1 MLSSFEISNHFK
13 NHARKF
19 EHSYKIADGTLTHL
33 LTQMEGE
40 MYTYEAQMLFKKL
53 HYDINF
59 GCMAYARKP
68 DDLATVYARLIA
80 LQLKTDG
87 VYAVFD
93 KSLHDIGEIKSLN
106 AVMALHLHDDAD
118 YIFTNEK
125 VEFNDE
131 RLSKQLDSFYIDT
144 IEVEFN
150 E

>member
-1 MLSSFEISNHFK
+1 MTQDEINNHFK
-13 NHARKF
+13 NHASKF

-40 MYTYEAQMLFKKL
+40 MYTYKARMLFKKL

-59 GCMAYARKP
+59 GYMVYARKP
-68 DDLATVYARLIA
+68 GDLATVYARLIA
-80 LQLKTDG
+80 LQLKSDG
-87 VYAVFD
+87 VYAVLD
-93 KSLHDIGEIKSLN
+93 KSLDDIGEIKSLN
-106 AVMALHLHDDAD
+106 VVMALHLHDKDAD
-118 YIFTNEK
+118 YIFTDEK

-131 RLSKQLDSFYIDT
+131 RLSEQLDSFYIDA